1 MEALVSKQAG
11 SCVLAGGPL
20 DSQRKT
26 EAHCRMRRARLP
38 DIITHQIPT
47 LSFVPAR
54 RGDEVG
60 DRVEQRDGARLR
72 RKLFE
77 IHRSLEGLRM
87 HARK

>member
-11 SCVLAGGPL
+11 SRLPVSQQKRGPL
-20 DSQRKT
+20 DSLRKA

-38 DIITHQIPT
+38 AIITKQIPP
-47 LSFVPAR
+47 LSFLL

-72 RKLFE
+72 RGLFE
-77 IHRSLEGLRM
+77 IH
-87 HARK
+87 